1 MFNDLFTQINTMTI
15 VIIAASLGITVLV
28 LVFVARTVGS
38 VTKGLNQN
46 IQQTNQV
53 LMNGEPAEATVLTLA
68 PAGVSVNYNVMM
80 DVVLD
85 VQPTNSTNYQTRV
98 RTLIPQYKM
107 AQVQPGQR
115 VRVMIDR
122 LNAANVAINLM

>member
-1 MFNDLFTQINTMTI
+1 MFNELFAQINTMTI
-15 VIIAASLGITVLV
+15 VIVAASLGITLLV
-28 LVFVARTVGS
+28 LLFVARTVGS

-53 LMNGEPAEATVLTLA
+53 LLSGEPAEATVLSLA
-68 PAGVSVNYNVMM
+68 PAGVSVNYSMMM

-85 VQPTNSTNYQTRV
+85 VQPPNNTNYQTRV
-98 RTLIPQYKM
+98 RTLIPQYKL

-122 LNAANVAINLM
+122 LNAANVALNLL

>member
-1 MFNDLFTQINTMTI
+1 MFDQLFSQINTMTI
-15 VIIAASLGITVLV
+15 IIVAASLGITVLV
-28 LVFVARTVGS
+28 LLFVARTVGN

-53 LMNGEPAEATVLTLA
+53 LMSGEPAEATILTLA

-85 VQPTNSTNYQTRV
+85 VQPENRPNYQTRV

-107 AQVQPGQR
+107 AQVQPGQK

-122 LNAANVAINLM
+122 LNAGNVALNLM

>member
-1 MFNDLFTQINTMTI
+1 MFNELFSQINTMTI
-15 VIIAASLGITVLV
+15 VILAASFGITILV
-28 LVFVARTVGS
+28 LLFVARMVGS
-38 VTKGLNQN
+38 VTKGINQN

-53 LMNGEPAEATVLTLA
+53 LMSGEPAEATVLTLA
-68 PAGVSVNYNVMM
+68 PAGVSVNYNLMM

-85 VQPTNSTNYQTRV
+85 VQPENRANYQARV

-107 AQVQPGQR
+107 AQVQPGQK

-122 LNAANVAINLM
+122 LNAANIALNLL